1 MTYNI
6 VIPARMKSTRLPGKP
21 LMDIAGK
28 PMIVRVAERAKLTG
42 ASRIVVATD
51 HPQIVDACEREG
63 VEAVLTQES
72 HPTGTDRIA
81 EVCQKL
87 HFEED
92 EIVVNIQDDEPLIPP
107 SVVDRVASLLAQKP
121 GCAIATAAH
130 PIATVEDF
138 LNPNVVKVELNALGE
153 AMTFT
158 RAPTP
163 WPRDAFRAGPPYE
176 LPERFRA
183 LHHIGLYAYRARF
196 LRAFSELPPAP
207 IEQTESLEQLRALW
221 NGERI
226 AVLVLEQELP
236 AGVDTESDLERVREV
251 YARGNLPL

>member
-92 EIVVNIQDDEPLIPP
+92 EIVVNIQGDEPLAPRRFP
-107 SVVDRVASLLAQKP
+107 RRSSV
-121 GCAIATAAH
+121 
-130 PIATVEDF
+130 
-138 LNPNVVKVELNALGE
+138 
-153 AMTFT
+153 
-158 RAPTP
+158 
-163 WPRDAFRAGPPYE
+163 
-176 LPERFRA
+176 
-183 LHHIGLYAYRARF
+183 
-196 LRAFSELPPAP
+196 
-207 IEQTESLEQLRALW
+207 
-221 NGERI
+221 
-226 AVLVLEQELP
+226 
-236 AGVDTESDLERVREV
+236 
-251 YARGNLPL
+251 

>member
-92 EIVVNIQDDEPLIPP
+92 EIVEH
-107 SVVDRVASLLAQKP
+107 SGRR
-121 GCAIATAAH
+121 TAH
-130 PIATVEDF
+130 P
-138 LNPNVVKVELNALGE
+138 
-153 AMTFT
+153 
-158 RAPTP
+158 
-163 WPRDAFRAGPPYE
+163 
-176 LPERFRA
+176 
-183 LHHIGLYAYRARF
+183 
-196 LRAFSELPPAP
+196 
-207 IEQTESLEQLRALW
+207 
-221 NGERI
+221 
-226 AVLVLEQELP
+226 AV
-236 AGVDTESDLERVREV
+236 RR
-251 YARGNLPL
+251 

>member
-1 MTYNI
+1 MIQRVYEQ
-6 VIPARMKSTRLPGKP
+6 V
-21 LMDIAGK
+21 AG
-28 PMIVRVAERAKLTG
+28 VLDEAY
-42 ASRIVVATD
+42 VATD
-51 HPQIVDACEREG
+51 DERIEAAVKAFGGKVVMTSVDHK
-63 VEAVLTQES
+63 S
-72 HPTGTDRIA
+72 GTDRCYEA
-81 EVCQKL
+81 YCKVGSGY
-87 HFEED
+87 D
-92 EIVVNIQDDEPLIPP
+92 VVVNIQGDEPLIPP

>member
-1 MTYNI
+1 M
-6 VIPARMKSTRLPGKP
+6 
-21 LMDIAGK
+21 
-28 PMIVRVAERAKLTG
+28 
-42 ASRIVVATD
+42 
-51 HPQIVDACEREG
+51 
-63 VEAVLTQES
+63 
-72 HPTGTDRIA
+72 
-81 EVCQKL
+81 
-87 HFEED
+87 
-92 EIVVNIQDDEPLIPP
+92 NIQGDEPLIPP

>member
-92 EIVVNIQDDEPLIPP
+92 EIVVNIQGDEPLIPP

-158 RAPTP
+158 PGADPLAPRRF
-163 WPRDAFRAGPPYE
+163 PRR
-176 LPERFRA
+176 
-183 LHHIGLYAYRARF
+183 
-196 LRAFSELPPAP
+196 S
-207 IEQTESLEQLRALW
+207 S
-221 NGERI
+221 
-226 AVLVLEQELP
+226 V
-236 AGVDTESDLERVREV
+236 
-251 YARGNLPL
+251 

>member
-72 HPTGTDRIA
+72 HPTG
-81 EVCQKL
+81 
-87 HFEED
+87 
-92 EIVVNIQDDEPLIPP
+92 DEPLIPP